1 MFYQISHHE
10 LIDFIC
16 SSARLGQRCAFITVK
31 YAPAPSE
38 RLTLGK
44 VATSG
49 CNSAIC
55 LEFGDLYDK
64 NALLMV
70 KRVFA
75 ARSRGSVPWSPS
87 GGLTA
92 SCGPSVAQ
100 GQELLVLDLGL
111 A

>member
-55 LEFGDLYDK
+55 LEFGDLYDE

-75 ARSRGSVPWSPS
+75 ARSRGQCPGAPQ
-87 GGLTA
+87 GG
-92 SCGPSVAQ
+92 
-100 GQELLVLDLGL
+100 
-111 A
+111 